1 MARFQ
6 GLFFGKNKFFE
17 NQASLKGF
25 IFVVTEYD
33 NLTSVKTYRDRLRNL
48 GDALLDRKFK
58 FLVLER
64 VKDLIEDSDAV
75 RSLPFILLFAPPMSL
90 RNFSRFCSRLPFQ
103 VFTLEFHSFSFF
115 DCPIMHLKIHPEQ
128 VNGLSRILAEEKRQQ
143 PVDYKKISQGKN
155 SSVQVSMFN
164 QNGLFRYVM

>member
-1 MARFQ
+1 MIDSR
-6 GLFFGKNKFFE
+6 
-17 NQASLKGF
+17 
-25 IFVVTEYD
+25 I
-33 NLTSVKTYRDRLRNL
+33 R
-48 GDALLDRKFK
+48 RKAFWNEEFK

-75 RSLPFILLFAPPMSL
+75 RSLPFTLLFTPPMSL
-90 RNFSRFCSRLPFQ
+90 RNFFCFCSRLPFR

-143 PVDYKKISQGKN
+143 PVDYKKNSQGKN
-155 SSVQVSMFN
+155 SSVQVSKFN
-164 QNGLFRYVM
+164 QNGLFKYVM